1 MSGPKTRNKL
11 SLEKKYNY
19 KKKSINATNWNK
31 TQKKIMVN
39 KNPIRMFF
47 APIESLVRG
56 NIKHT
61 KNLINYYSAKNKK
74 KYK

>member
-1 MSGPKTRNKL
+1 
-11 SLEKKYNY
+11 
-19 KKKSINATNWNK
+19 
-31 TQKKIMVN
+31 MVN